1 MKYRKKPVEVEA
13 IQFTQNNFP
22 QIEEFTNGLAHTF
35 GIENSRVGIATC
47 IIPTLEGDHIAAE
60 GDYIIKGVKGEFYPC
75 KPDIFEMTYETETTL
90 KVKQK
95 VRRFPNFVNT
105 SDIESDM
112 IWNIESGWRIHTCLE
127 RCAEV
132 IVVYEKSEV
141 DEAENALKEGALNE

>member
-1 MKYRKKPVEVEA
+1 MYKFHITGYTACSDPYYYISDSPVDITVIADTLREAVEKAEKILECQIHGRTMKYQATEVSDDA
-13 IQFTQNNFP
+13 DKS
-22 QIEEFTNGLAHTF
+22 A
-35 GIENSRVGIATC
+35 
-47 IIPTLEGDHIAAE
+47 
-60 GDYIIKGVKGEFYPC
+60 
-75 KPDIFEMTYETETTL
+75 L

-112 IWNIESGWRIHTCLE
+112 IWNIECGWRVHTCLE

-141 DEAENALKEGALNE
+141 DEAENALKEGVDNAE